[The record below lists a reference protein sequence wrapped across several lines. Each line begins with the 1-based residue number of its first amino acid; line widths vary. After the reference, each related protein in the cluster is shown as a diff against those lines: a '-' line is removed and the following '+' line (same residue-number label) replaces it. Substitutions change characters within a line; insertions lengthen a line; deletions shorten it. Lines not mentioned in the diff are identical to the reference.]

1 MKAHHVLCAKADQ
14 SDLLTAIER
23 SFALKP
29 LADTWQQADADHG
42 RMNTRTCTVSGDAQ
56 LMPQR
61 ERWPGLRS
69 VACCVDGPNRRATG
83 KNAAMSRHFIATLK
97 ADAKLTGGQRV
108 STGA

>member
-42 RMNTRTCTVSGDAQ
+42 RMNTRVCTVSGDAE

-61 ERWPGLRS
+61 ERWPGLGS
-69 VACCVDGPNRRATG
+69 VACVDSLGYR
-83 KNAAMSRHFIATLK
+83 
-97 ADAKLTGGQRV
+97 
-108 STGA
+108 